1 MGFGSKAERNGKCKC
16 HSQEWHIFE
25 VRETKSHDVVVTV
38 SCTHCKSLWDTR
50 SINSNILSLMTEN
63 QAQWYK
69 SVLEDKVKG
78 EKSHLDNVNRQ
89 IEELQKERNKSCV
102 VINKL
107 QEQIMTMKQ

>member
-16 HSQEWHIFE
+16 YSQEWHIFE
-25 VRETKSHDVVVTV
+25 VRETKSHDAVVT
-38 SCTHCKSLWDTR
+38 
-50 SINSNILSLMTEN
+50 INSDILSLMTDN

-69 SVLEDKVKG
+69 RVLEDKVKG

-89 IEELQKERNKSCV
+89 IEELQKERNKSCA

-107 QEQIMTMKQ
+107 QEKIMTI

>member
-16 HSQEWHIFE
+16 DSQEWYIFE

-50 SINSNILSLMTEN
+50 AINSDILSLMTEN

-69 SVLEDKVKG
+69 SVLEDKVKMQ
-78 EKSHLDNVNRQ
+78 KSHLDNVNRQ
-89 IEELQKERNKSCV
+89 IEELQKERNKSCA

-107 QEQIMTMKQ
+107 QEKIMTMKQ